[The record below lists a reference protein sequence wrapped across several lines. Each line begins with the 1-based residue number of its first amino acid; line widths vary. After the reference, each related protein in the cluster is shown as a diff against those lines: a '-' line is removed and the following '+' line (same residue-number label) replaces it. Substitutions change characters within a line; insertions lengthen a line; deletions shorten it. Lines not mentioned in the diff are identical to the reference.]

1 MESVAIIKQLRKL
14 KKAECH
20 IRFRQKCCPQ
30 GKHLVW
36 SDFFD
41 DKDACNKSVKYN
53 MNLLICLSHEQRKEV
68 YALFYY
74 QVYYMFYKES
84 GMSILNLYDPK
95 LLGQL
100 GLLPD
105 ASKQDIKRQ
114 LRRLVKDL
122 HPDNGGDKEAFI
134 EMMAA
139 YEKLMDES

>member
-20 IRFRQKCCPQ
+20 IRFRQKSCPQ

-74 QVYYMFYKES
+74 QVYYVFYKES
-84 GMSILNLYDPK
+84 GMSILNLYDQNYLVNWGFYRMHQNKILRSNLEGWLRTYILIMVVTKRP
-95 LLGQL
+95 LL
-100 GLLPD
+100 
-105 ASKQDIKRQ
+105 K
-114 LRRLVKDL
+114 
-122 HPDNGGDKEAFI
+122 
-134 EMMAA
+134 
-139 YEKLMDES
+139 